1 MATRCVLMSEKN
13 RDEFFWELQERVERT
28 QGIGKEAP
36 EDGVYYSWE
45 EQQAYYDGVCDV
57 LSMFGLKED
66 WEKYLGV

>member
-45 EQQAYYDGVCDV
+45 EQQAYYDGVCDSSGL
-57 LSMFGLKED
+57 LSKFWTRIFPL
-66 WEKYLGV
+66 